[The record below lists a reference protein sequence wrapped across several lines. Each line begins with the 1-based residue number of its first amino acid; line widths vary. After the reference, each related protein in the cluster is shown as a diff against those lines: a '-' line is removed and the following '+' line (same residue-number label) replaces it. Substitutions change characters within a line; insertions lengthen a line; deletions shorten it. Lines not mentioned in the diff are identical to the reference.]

1 MEIIHENEYLYKMNN
16 EIEPY
21 LATHRQEGYVPGAE
35 DHLHQKDTG
44 IVGKIYVQRYLAACI
59 HSLHSSDQFCVLCPL
74 PDSALPD
81 STMGQN
87 GLQYLLPSDSDRFL
101 LPSEKYRIPVCYLC

>member
-1 MEIIHENEYLYKMNN
+1 MREKEQRSLLSKGVEKQKENKGKECAKSKKVRLKKGSMG
-16 EIEPY
+16 EKE
-21 LATHRQEGYVPGAE
+21 AG
-35 DHLHQKDTG
+35 
-44 IVGKIYVQRYLAACI
+44 VGLSVL
-59 HSLHSSDQFCVLCPL
+59 FCALCPL

-101 LPSEKYRIPVCYLC
+101 LPSEKYRIPVCHLC